1 MSDNNFLDKYSEK
14 IKALNPNDDTAGADW
29 DFVEKRLNDKD
40 NKRRRI
46 FLLIFLVALL
56 LVAIIGKYIIKPGDK
71 AIEKVAIPTASIQK
85 NEIQQHIQLSN
96 DVFDSSLSNNE
107 LDHLDENGVNNISDI
122 SSEIKAKNNA
132 TTKNLANS
140 NGHNDQFKSSSV
152 SNLSSINDEMALN
165 HERVVAPDAGNQHSV
180 FEQAKL
186 EERRAEDI
194 LKTDE
199 KTSESTYAQ
208 QSNITPQLF
217 VIHPRPISS
226 IQNKMP
232 HWIFLPVIKPKSDD
246 AMKYFVKLDVGPI
259 MAKQIG
265 STELMPDM
273 LNFATYNLSR
283 EVGIQTGL
291 SLQLVPNERWKFS
304 VGLNRSQLVS
314 QASHTAHLRLMDGI
328 CLNPY
333 GTEPKEYAFTY
344 NVTNGR
350 TSSTINL
357 RLAEE
362 NPGNPLDS
370 SEVFMINM
378 GMHKTIINWA
388 IPMTVERRLF
398 AKGDWSIL
406 AKGGLSLGFLSFTKE
421 HIVHFS
427 EACADLCFEHGF
439 MPSLSYKNSNQ
450 VSLGF
455 MVGTSLEWK
464 LSPRLNVVFSPELLT
479 KVNLFNNNQ
488 YKSIQWG
495 IQLGGAYKIK

>member
-40 NKRRRI
+40 NRRRRI

-56 LVAIIGKYIIKPGDK
+56 LVAIIGKYIIKLGDK
-71 AIEKVAIPTASIQK
+71 PIEKVAIPTASIQK

-96 DVFDSSLSNNE
+96 EVFNPSLSNNE
-107 LDHLDENGVNNISDI
+107 VDHLNENEANIIVASDI
-122 SSEIKAKNNA
+122 KATNKA
-132 TTKNLANS
+132 TTKNFENS
-140 NGHNDQFKSSSV
+140 NDYIDQFKSSSA
-152 SNLSSINDEMALN
+152 SNLSSINDEMALSR
-165 HERVVAPDAGNQHSV
+165 ERVVAPVAGNQHSG
-180 FEQAKL
+180 FEQAKP
-186 EERRAEDI
+186 EKRRAEDI
-194 LKTDE
+194 IISDE

-208 QSNITPQLF
+208 QSNITHQLF
-217 VIHPRPISS
+217 VIQPRTISS

-314 QASHTAHLRLMDGI
+314 QTSHTAHLRLMDGI

-378 GMHKTIINWA
+378 GMHKTTINWA

-495 IQLGGAYKIK
+495 IQLGGAYKIN